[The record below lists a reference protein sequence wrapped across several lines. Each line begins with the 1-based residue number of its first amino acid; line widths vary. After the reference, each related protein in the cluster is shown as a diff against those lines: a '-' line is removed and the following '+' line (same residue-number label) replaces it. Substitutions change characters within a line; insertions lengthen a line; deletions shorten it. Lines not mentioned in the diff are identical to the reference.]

1 MGRRRA
7 EHAAPEIW
15 RDIPG
20 YDGRYQ
26 ASTEGGIR
34 RYWPVSGKYT
44 LLQPYVRQRR
54 KQTNSNAWRVH
65 ISLPDGRRVERT
77 VLELV
82 ALTFYGFI
90 PGKRPIHKNGMQA
103 DNSVSNIVFMA
114 DRELGKTFGPQSSRR
129 PVVKID
135 ESGEI
140 IACYSSAREAGRANY
155 ITGQAV
161 TDRCNRRVKKEFALD
176 GFSYRWD
183 D

>member
-1 MGRRRA
+1 MGRARK

-20 YDGRYQ
+20 FDGRYQ
-26 ASTEGGIR
+26 ASTEGNIR

-44 LLQPYVRQRR
+44 LLKPYTRQRR
-54 KQTNSNAWRVH
+54 RQTNSNALRVH
-65 ISLPDGRRVERT
+65 ISYADGKRVERT

-82 ALTFYGFI
+82 AETFYGRV

-103 DNSVSNIVFMA
+103 DNSASNIIFMT
-114 DRELGKTFGPQSSRR
+114 DRELGTTFGAQSSRR

-135 ESGEI
+135 ASGEI
-140 IACYSSAREAGRANY
+140 IACYSSAREAGRENY
-155 ITGQAV
+155 ISGQAV
-161 TDRCNRRVKKEFALD
+161 TDRCNGVVKKEFALD
-176 GFSYRWD
+176 GYSYRWD